1 MYSGVRQIAVH
12 TVDLGQIPAAADR
25 TYIHFQFL
33 MATVV
38 AVSQRQIDTL
48 VEAHIHGSVDQCL
61 DGFGI
66 VINGIF
72 YILDLTAVAQIP
84 ETVLQILFLDRR
96 NILCHMAM
104 EAVADIFSVGY
115 TLDNTVFFTEL
126 LDLKTA
132 QILRWGSV
140 DGIQIAVL
148 FLVLGDLLVDML
160 QNFYR
165 KCTVFHQ

>member
-38 AVSQRQIDTL
+38 AVSQRQIYTL

-84 ETVLQILFLDRR
+84 ETVLQILFL
-96 NILCHMAM
+96 
-104 EAVADIFSVGY
+104 
-115 TLDNTVFFTEL
+115 
-126 LDLKTA
+126 
-132 QILRWGSV
+132 GS
-140 DGIQIAVL
+140 A
-148 FLVLGDLLVDML
+148 
-160 QNFYR
+160 
-165 KCTVFHQ
+165 

>member
-1 MYSGVRQIAVH
+1 
-12 TVDLGQIPAAADR
+12 
-25 TYIHFQFL
+25 
-33 MATVV
+33 
-38 AVSQRQIDTL
+38 
-48 VEAHIHGSVDQCL
+48 
-61 DGFGI
+61 
-66 VINGIF
+66 
-72 YILDLTAVAQIP
+72 
-84 ETVLQILFLDRR
+84 
-96 NILCHMAM
+96 MAM

-132 QILRWGSV
+132 QILRRGSV

-148 FLVLGDLLVDML
+148 FLVLGNFLVDML

>member
-1 MYSGVRQIAVH
+1 
-12 TVDLGQIPAAADR
+12 
-25 TYIHFQFL
+25 
-33 MATVV
+33 
-38 AVSQRQIDTL
+38 
-48 VEAHIHGSVDQCL
+48 
-61 DGFGI
+61 
-66 VINGIF
+66 
-72 YILDLTAVAQIP
+72 
-84 ETVLQILFLDRR
+84 
-96 NILCHMAM
+96 MAM